1 MKSDTSFT
9 ATIGF
14 ALLALASL
22 VACNLLGALYGSPA
36 CAWGV
41 GFAIAAIA
49 AAYGSQLMTTNGLT
63 CDEAVRNVS
72 AQADLQALREA
83 AAFAHQWG
91 RTLQVASLAAAA
103 CSFVLMLAG
112 LL

>member
-1 MKSDTSFT
+1 MTASDSFT

-22 VACNLLGALYGSPA
+22 VACNLLGALYGSTA
-36 CAWGV
+36 CAWGT
-41 GFAIAAIA
+41 GAAIAAIG

-63 CDEAVRNVS
+63 CDEAVRNAS
-72 AQADLQALREA
+72 TQTDLQTLREA

-91 RTLQVASLAAAA
+91 RTLQLASLAGAIL
-103 CSFVLMLAG
+103 SFALMVAG